1 MSSAKSRIAIF
12 ASGNGSNAE
21 AIVNYFKTHPKISVE
36 LILTNNPK
44 AFVIERAKKLA
55 IDCRIFS
62 REEYNDPTVLIEWL
76 AEKKITHVVLAGFL
90 WLIPD
95 YLIQAFPGKIINIHP
110 SLLPRHGGKGM
121 YGSKVH
127 DAVKASGDMET
138 GITIHVVNEHYD
150 EGEILFQG
158 RCAVKPE
165 FTSSDIANCVQK
177 LEYDHYPKVIERW
190 VLKN

>member
-1 MSSAKSRIAIF
+1 MSSAKFRVAIF

-21 AIVNYFKTHPKISVE
+21 AIANYFKNHPNISVD

-44 AFVIERAKKLA
+44 AFVIERALNLN
-55 IDCRIFS
+55 IDFKIFTK
-62 REEYNDPTVLIEWL
+62 EEYKNSTVLLDLL
-76 AEKKITHVVLAGFL
+76 AERKITHLVLAGFL

-95 YLIQAFPGKIINIHP
+95 YLIQAFPNRIINIHP
-110 SLLPRHGGKGM
+110 SLLPKHGGKGM
-121 YGSKVH
+121 YGTKVH
-127 DAVKASGDMET
+127 EAVKAAGDVET
-138 GITIHVVNEHYD
+138 GITIHVVNERYD

-158 RCAVKPE
+158 RCEVKPE
-165 FTSSDIANCVQK
+165 FTPADIANCVQQ

>member
-1 MSSAKSRIAIF
+1 MSSAKFKIAIF

-21 AIVNYFKTHPKISVE
+21 AIANYFKNHSKIFVD

-44 AFVIERAKKLA
+44 AFVIERARNLN
-55 IDCRIFS
+55 IDCKIFS
-62 REEYNDPTVLIEWL
+62 KEEFKNSTVLLNWL
-76 AEKKITHVVLAGFL
+76 VQKKITHIVLAGFL

-95 YLIQAFPGKIINIHP
+95 YLIQAFPNKIINIHP
-110 SLLPRHGGKGM
+110 SLLPKHGGKGM
-121 YGSKVH
+121 YGSRVH
-127 DAVKASGDMET
+127 EAVKASGDVET

-165 FTSSDIANCVQK
+165 FTPADIANCVQQ

-190 VLKN
+190 LLKN